1 MKKESFIVSCIRRL
15 REYGEGIILADQA
28 ISSLLEVVKANVYTI
43 LCLSQT
49 SQKDRREVISALGLN
64 AQQGE
69 ITNFLETGQGIVRLA
84 GRYPFP
90 QLLNFPF
97 VAPKNISEKELD
109 QINCDD
115 VRIRGLLGKVIPVT
129 QNEDP
134 EAQSQENTSQDTP
147 GKPSKEKESN
157 EFEKAKDILL
167 PDIDNRFDVQST
179 QRAEDL
185 GWSSSAADRIFKY
198 IVKKQ
203 YVDVIKLNL
212 SGARGG
218 VSKYYALTKSGYQT
232 IDRTPP
238 KQSGGTGATHFFIQ
252 RYLKKYL
259 PKMGFTGLTI
269 EKNIDGKRIDLF
281 GQFQELRVAIE
292 ICCSTMRTEFL
303 NVQKDMDK
311 CDVIIIVTPDKKTK
325 EKLNKE
331 LFKQVEANKKL
342 KTCVVYELLNDPEK
356 IINQT

>member
-15 REYGEGIILADQA
+15 REYGEGILLADQA

-109 QINCDD
+109 QMNCDD
-115 VRIRGLLGKVIPVT
+115 VRIRDLLGKVIPVT

-134 EAQSQENTSQDTP
+134 EAESQENTSQDTP
-147 GKPSKEKESN
+147 GKPSNAKKSN
-157 EFEKAKDILL
+157 ESEKAKDMLI
-167 PDIDNRFDVQST
+167 DIANRFDIPSS
-179 QRAEDL
+179 QRAKDL
-185 GWSSSAADRIFKY
+185 SLSGSAADRIFKY
-198 IVKKQ
+198 IEKKQ

-218 VSKYYALTKSGYQT
+218 VSKYYSLSKSGYQT

-238 KQSGGTGATHFFIQ
+238 KQSGGTGATHFFLE
-252 RYLKKYL
+252 RYLKKHL
-259 PKMGFTGLTI
+259 PSKGFSDLII
-269 EKNIDGKRIDLF
+269 EKNINGKRIDLF
-281 GQFQELRVAIE
+281 GQLQELRVAIE

-311 CDVIIIVTPDKKTK
+311 CDVLVIVTPDKKTK

-331 LFKQVEANKKL
+331 LFKIVEAYKKL

-356 IINQT
+356 IIKQT